1 MSERLDRIVE
11 FYEHLTR
18 DRIADVR
25 VLYSDD
31 ALFKDPFND
40 VVGHTEIERIFH
52 HMFDQLEHPV
62 FRVSKQ
68 LEEGADALLEWS
80 FSFSLSGRA
89 INVSGASMLRFA
101 EDGRVQTHRDYW
113 DPAEELYSKLPGIG
127 IVFRWLQ
134 RRMSAAAR

>member
-1 MSERLDRIVE
+1 MSERLDRIVD
-11 FYEHLTR
+11 FYENLTR
-18 DRIADVR
+18 ESLVDVR

-31 ALFKDPFND
+31 AMFKDPFNE
-40 VVGHTEIERIFH
+40 VLGHAAIERIFH
-52 HMFDQLEHPV
+52 HMFDQLERPV
-62 FRVSKQ
+62 FRVSKR
-68 LEEGADALLEWS
+68 LEVGADAMLEWG

-89 INVSGASMLRFA
+89 FEVSGASMLRFA

-134 RRMSAAAR
+134 RRMSATAQ